1 MSSAGASDGDEFDDI
16 TCSSPEFD
24 GDMIGIAVN
33 GIDEGTETVAGA
45 VVDGDVE
52 ATGNEIFLR

>member
-24 GDMIGIAVN
+24 GEMIGIAVN
-33 GIDEGTETVAGA
+33 GIGAGTTTAAGA
-45 VVDGDVE
+45 VGDGDGDGAGE
-52 ATGNEIFLR
+52 EIFRR